1 MRPEADGR
9 QAGIGEGQLKGRR
22 GWSERGLSLKPETP
36 YQLLGPGSGKP
47 VRKPVAVIIID
58 ARVPGG
64 IHGNDCVGV
73 IEKRVSVQ
81 QDFQNEALGTAKFVF
96 QKGSTIRKR
105 VRLLR
110 LCFKERL
117 GHIAAGRPEPCSTPV
132 RMLKR
137 DGSEPPVPH
146 PETR

>member
-58 ARVPGG
+58 ARVPGRV
-64 IHGNDCVGV
+64 HWNNRVGV
-73 IEKRVSVQ
+73 IQKRVSLQKDNQV
-81 QDFQNEALGTAKFVF
+81 EALGTAEFVF
-96 QKGSTIRKR
+96 
-105 VRLLR
+105 
-110 LCFKERL
+110 
-117 GHIAAGRPEPCSTPV
+117 
-132 RMLKR
+132 
-137 DGSEPPVPH
+137 
-146 PETR
+146 